1 MTLTSPEMSTSFVT
15 PTSNHFCQ
23 GLHLRRFQF
32 LHLLKWLCEIHS
44 NANVVLS
51 SAPFDKFATRVKM
64 SIVFFWMT
72 DLMRSRELLM
82 KLRRLLTWYFAVC
95 VGVRR
100 HSEAMWTFVA
110 YAELGKQISTICI
123 HLPGIYTWP
132 SNKEPCAS
140 RKHILWKTGTF
151 PFHVCM
157 RRHLPRHGPSVYRP
171 IHLGT
176 SKKNYSHEGLIQPV
190 GLQWLS
196 NTRFCRH
203 MNHAQDDMTLI
214 EGLLASQVCSNIAR
228 MYSLA
233 SSSKCPA

>member
-1 MTLTSPEMSTSFVT
+1 MMDGAMMMKYDWWDEWCMKWRWGMIRWKMLGWMHEMGWWWWNMMLWYDGANALPEPTPSPS
-15 PTSNHFCQ
+15 H
-23 GLHLRRFQF
+23 
-32 LHLLKWLCEIHS
+32 
-44 NANVVLS
+44 
-51 SAPFDKFATRVKM
+51 
-64 SIVFFWMT
+64 
-72 DLMRSRELLM
+72 
-82 KLRRLLTWYFAVC
+82 Y
-95 VGVRR
+95 
-100 HSEAMWTFVA
+100 
-110 YAELGKQISTICI
+110 
-123 HLPGIYTWP
+123 YTWP

-140 RKHILWKTGTF
+140 RKHIRWKTGTF

-196 NTRFCRH
+196 NIRFCRH

-214 EGLLASQVCSNIAR
+214 EGLFASQVCSNIAR